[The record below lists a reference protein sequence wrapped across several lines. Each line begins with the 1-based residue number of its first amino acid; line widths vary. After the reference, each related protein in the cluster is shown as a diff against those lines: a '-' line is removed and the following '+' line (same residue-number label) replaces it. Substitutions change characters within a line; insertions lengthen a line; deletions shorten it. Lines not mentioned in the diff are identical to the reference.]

1 MPSSVQDLKRSCKNL
16 HKKRLDTSLA
26 GHYSKYAKTYADDD
40 DDDDEDAGDDDDD
53 YDDYDDDDEEE
64 EEDYS
69 VRCIDVCNSLSSF
82 AS

>member
-40 DDDDEDAGDDDDD
+40 DDDEDADDDDD
-53 YDDYDDDDEEE
+53 EDDYDEDDDDEEE
-64 EEDYS
+64 EDYS
-69 VRCIDVCNSLSSF
+69 VHCIDVCNSPSSF

>member
-40 DDDDEDAGDDDDD
+40 DDVDEDDDDEDD
-53 YDDYDDDDEEE
+53 YDEDDDDEE
-64 EEDYS
+64 
-69 VRCIDVCNSLSSF
+69 
-82 AS
+82 